1 MRSRQKSLL
10 SLLFGFPIYTFF
22 LYDYATRYTSDDL
35 DYERQELVHGKG
47 GVFLLVGVVGLQFFI
62 HHFTCTYLVGMITMI
77 MMTDNEFHVKFIR

>member
-1 MRSRQKSLL
+1 MITLRDIRLMISTMKDKSW
-10 SLLFGFPIYTFF
+10 FT
-22 LYDYATRYTSDDL
+22 
-35 DYERQELVHGKG
+35 GKG